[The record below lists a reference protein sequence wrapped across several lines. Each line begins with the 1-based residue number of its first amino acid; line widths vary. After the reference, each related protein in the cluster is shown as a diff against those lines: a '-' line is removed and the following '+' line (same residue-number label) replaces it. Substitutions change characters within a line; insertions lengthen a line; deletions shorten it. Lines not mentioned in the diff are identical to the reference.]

1 MSLMLW
7 PCLRLMIN
15 VKVQISKQVKG
26 KPHDMANMN
35 HLCIWRW
42 TCFKVKGK
50 HSQDF
55 QLPLI
60 LCSQN
65 GDATCGSWDSYG
77 VQNLCPKQL
86 LKRRIIFFLKSWD
99 TNCHIYFQPL
109 ICSFEGSNQVWLDI
123 NKASKNS

>member
-1 MSLMLW
+1 MINYINLMLW

-15 VKVQISKQVKG
+15 AKVQISKQVKG
-26 KPHDMANMN
+26 KPHDMVNMS
-35 HLCIWRW
+35 HSCIWRR

-55 QLPLI
+55 QLPLT

-65 GDATCGSWDSYG
+65 GDATCGSWDSQG

-86 LKRRIIFFLKSWD
+86 LKKENYILFEELRHKLPKIFSTTHMFIGRVKSS
-99 TNCHIYFQPL
+99 L
-109 ICSFEGSNQVWLDI
+109 IGY
-123 NKASKNS
+123 